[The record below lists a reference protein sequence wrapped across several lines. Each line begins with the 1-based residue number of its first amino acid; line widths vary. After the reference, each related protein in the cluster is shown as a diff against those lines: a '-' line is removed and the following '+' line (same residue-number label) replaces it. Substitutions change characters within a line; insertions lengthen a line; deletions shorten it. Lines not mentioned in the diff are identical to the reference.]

1 MAFLPHTMTV
11 DAKAGPGRRD
21 GRRQPAAGQPDGE
34 AGYTILEVL
43 VVITIIGL
51 LIGLVAPM
59 ALRQLGGARES
70 IAQESITRI
79 GTVLD
84 LYNLDVGSYPTTQQG
99 LQALVTEPKDV
110 KNWRGPYLK
119 GDGVP
124 KDPWG
129 EEFLYKRPSK
139 RSGREYD
146 LCSYGPNGTGTPENE
161 QICN

>member
-1 MAFLPHTMTV
+1 MAFLPHTKTV
-11 DAKAGPGRRD
+11 DAEAGTDRRNERQRPAD
-21 GRRQPAAGQPDGE
+21 GRTDDE

-70 IAQESITRI
+70 IAQESIVRI

-129 EEFLYKRPSK
+129 EEFVYKRPSQ

>member
-1 MAFLPHTMTV
+1 MAFLPHTKMVIATSTN
-11 DAKAGPGRRD
+11 KRRD
-21 GRRQPAAGQPDGE
+21 GWRRSAAGRPDGE

-59 ALRQLGGARES
+59 ALRQLGGARDSIAKES
-70 IAQESITRI
+70 IARI

-99 LQALVTEPKDV
+99 LLALVTEPKDV
-110 KNWRGPYLK
+110 RNWRGPYLK
-119 GDGVP
+119 GDAVP

-129 EEFLYKRPSK
+129 EDFVYKRPSK
-139 RSGREYD
+139 RNGREYD
-146 LCSYGPNGTGTPENE
+146 LCSYGPNGTDTPESE